1 MNKILHGYNWKWFIL
16 FATTFPVQLPFA
28 WSFSRSGEGY
38 IKKKQAMTNIATTST
53 IKVQLR
59 GLIGFTRSTV
69 KLQLKGQKEFKTPEL
84 HNYIYFPSKLRRI
97 TCHSWNLCKL
107 SGFNFLTANTISFPL
122 LDCPLSLSQPLK
134 TCPNSPPP
142 STVSCL
148 KFLVAS
154 CNL

>member
-1 MNKILHGYNWKWFIL
+1 MNKILHDYNWKWFIL

-53 IKVQLR
+53 IKVQLG
-59 GLIGFTRSTV
+59 GLIGFARSTV
-69 KLQLKGQKEFKTPEL
+69 KVQLKGQKEFKTPEL

>member
-1 MNKILHGYNWKWFIL
+1 MNKILHDYNWKWFIL
-16 FATTFPVQLPFA
+16 FATTFPVQLHFA

-38 IKKKQAMTNIATTST
+38 IKKKQEMMNIATAST

-69 KLQLKGQKEFKTPEL
+69 KVQLKGQKEFKTPEL

>member
-1 MNKILHGYNWKWFIL
+1 MNKILHDYNWKWFIL